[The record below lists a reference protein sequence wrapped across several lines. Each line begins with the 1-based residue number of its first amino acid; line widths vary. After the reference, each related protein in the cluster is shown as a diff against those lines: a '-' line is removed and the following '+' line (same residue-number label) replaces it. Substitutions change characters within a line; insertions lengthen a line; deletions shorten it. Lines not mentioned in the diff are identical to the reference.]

1 MGLLLNFDWQT
12 VNVTKTDR
20 YFELLFSIVVISFM
34 FYIVHH
40 KSKQSYFHKD
50 QLNAQSEQGDQSAVV
65 EQLQQ
70 QLTQQGSSHQAVVEE
85 LQQQLTMSRQQEE
98 SRALEIQTYQGQISD
113 LTNQMYQLRTA
124 SVQVLL

>member
-1 MGLLLNFDWQT
+1 M
-12 VNVTKTDR
+12 
-20 YFELLFSIVVISFM
+20 SIIK
-34 FYIVHH
+34 I
-40 KSKQSYFHKD
+40 KQSYIHKD

-98 SRALEIQTYQGQISD
+98 SRALEMQTYQGQISD

-124 SVQVLL
+124 SVQV